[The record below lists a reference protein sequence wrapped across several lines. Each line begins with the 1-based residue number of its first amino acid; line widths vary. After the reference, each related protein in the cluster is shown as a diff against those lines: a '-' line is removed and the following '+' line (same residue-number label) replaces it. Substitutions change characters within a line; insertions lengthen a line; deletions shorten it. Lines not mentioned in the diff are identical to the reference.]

1 MYDILTVENIAKEA
15 IKENLKLRE
24 EINTLKKHVDSLKQQ
39 LQNLRSDLIVEK
51 ALKRNRP

>member
-1 MYDILTVENIAKEA
+1 MLTVENIAKEA

-24 EINTLKKHVDSLKQQ
+24 EIDTLKKHVDSLKQQ